1 MQSMLNF
8 RRFAPVLG
16 LLVCGLLALP
26 VQAADADKYLPNDSE
41 AVITLN
47 VKQLLEAPL
56 IKNNLEQ
63 LKGLV
68 QGIGGAQGVL
78 DDLGFDPFKDVDTVT
93 VAMVKNPNQAMLLV
107 SGKFDPAKIA
117 AQAEKVAKNKP
128 DTLKVTKSGNY
139 TIYEAKAPE
148 KNETVYTAVVD
159 GGLLVASPNK
169 SAVVDV
175 LDKKAGMKQT
185 ELKKDLQA
193 ALTAGNRQQSIS
205 ITSLAGPLAA
215 SGQPFVEKI
224 KTLSGG
230 ITVTDEV
237 KAEVVLNAK
246 DAKDAKSIETELN
259 DNLDMVKALVD
270 NAAQVNQGLKPLVDA
285 VGTLKLSSQGNNV
298 TLKGLISKE
307 VIQSLNKLIPQ

>member
-1 MQSMLNF
+1 MLKC
-8 RRFAPVLG
+8 RPFAPVLG
-16 LLVCGLLALP
+16 LLVCGLFVLP
-26 VQAADADKYLPNDSE
+26 AQAADVDKYLPNDSE

-63 LKGLV
+63 LKGLA
-68 QGIGGAQGVL
+68 QGIGGAQSML
-78 DDLGFDPFKDVDTVT
+78 EELGFDPFKDVDSLT
-93 VAMVKNPNQAMLLV
+93 VAMGKNPNQVTLLV

-117 AQAEKVAKNKP
+117 AQAEKTAKDKP
-128 DTLKVTKSGNY
+128 DTLKITKSG
-139 TIYEAKAPE
+139 THTVYEAKAPE
-148 KNETVYTAVVD
+148 RNETVYTAIVD
-159 GGLLVASPNK
+159 GGLLAVSPNK
-169 SAVVDV
+169 TAVLDV
-175 LDKKAGMKQT
+175 LDKKAGLKRT

-205 ITSLAGPLAA
+205 VVSLAGPLAA

-246 DAKDAKSIETELN
+246 DAKDAKDIQTELN

-285 VGTLKLSSQGNNV
+285 VGTLQLSAQGNNV
-298 TLKGLISKE
+298 TLKGLISKD